1 MFSDLDSL
9 RQQIPIDGI
18 HLYSFDIFDTVFSR
32 ATGTPD
38 GIFFIMQE
46 RLSALKVNLP
56 SHFSDE
62 FQRYRHNAAKLTR
75 RELQKECSL
84 SDIYSYLQN
93 KFGLTDRA
101 VDELNTLEIQVELE
115 CVRPISSII
124 RLINELYRQKQRVIF
139 ITDMYLP
146 QDVLLQM
153 LIKVGVY
160 CSQDQIYV
168 SHEFDKTKKHGDLYP
183 AVLQKENCIPDRVL
197 HIGDNKRADHKS
209 AKRNGINSFYFKET
223 RINRFEKIL
232 LEKRNGEFSSIGQ
245 KLSGASRQARLHS
258 PIISKHQQTLFQIG
272 ANIAGP
278 VLLMYVKWILQE
290 AERNNLQRLYFLARD
305 GQILL
310 QIARRI
316 HKYSGFRGELRYLY
330 ASRQALYVPAT
341 TEIDDKIISWILLKK
356 QYLSLGMIANRTGLD
371 VAMLQRE
378 LKALSG
384 THYAADYH
392 FNTNEIK
399 ILQSLLH
406 VPNVQKAILD
416 KAAEWRINAK
426 NYLEQEGLF
435 EDIPYGVVD
444 LGVKGTLQD
453 CIKDILLMYF
463 PDRKNELYGFYFG
476 VNRFGK
482 ISGKYKKKFG
492 YLFAPDQQQ
501 IHCPVSF
508 SATRI
513 LEIFTTGDHG
523 LTLAYTHLDNGI
535 WGPLLKE
542 KANTDILEWGLLDLR
557 EGIEAFLE
565 ALCRFGE
572 DTILAI
578 NPNEQKDT
586 IIALLSTLAN
596 LPNRDEAEAIG
607 DHPFKND
614 PVESYTVT
622 FAPAFNLNLALT
634 HMQSGRNSE
643 LTSWIEGTCAR
654 SSFMIRCILEPLR
667 FLNFT
672 KEGIRKGVM
681 LWHARKS
688 VPAASNLDEK
698 LSYSSVPENIDN

>member
-1 MFSDLDSL
+1 MFSDLDFL
-9 RQQIPIDGI
+9 HQRIPKKGI
-18 HLYSFDIFDTVFSR
+18 QVYSFDIFDTVLTR
-32 ATGTPD
+32 ATGTAE
-38 GIFFIMQE
+38 GIFHIMQE
-46 RLSALKVNLP
+46 RLFDLQLNLP
-56 SHFSDE
+56 EHFSEE
-62 FQRYRHNAAKLTR
+62 FSHLRHNSSKLAR
-75 RELQKECSL
+75 KELQKECNL
-84 SDIYSYLQN
+84 SDIYGYLQVN
-93 KFGLTDRA
+93 YDLTDEA
-101 VDELNTLEIQVELE
+101 AAELKALEIQVELE
-115 CVRPISSII
+115 CVRPISTII
-124 RLINELYRQKQRVIF
+124 RLLKELHRQKERVIY
-139 ITDMYLP
+139 ITDMYLF
-146 QDVLLQM
+146 QKTLQQM
-153 LIKVGVY
+153 LVKVGAY
-160 CSQDQIYV
+160 KSGDHIYV
-168 SHEFDKTKKHGDLYP
+168 SHEFGKTKKHGDLFP
-183 AVLQKENCIPDRVL
+183 VVLQKENCNPDRIL
-197 HIGDNKRADHKS
+197 HIGDNKRADFKS
-209 AKRNGINSFYFKET
+209 ARRNGMNSILYTET
-223 RINRFEKIL
+223 RTNRYEKIL
-232 LEKRNGEFSSIGQ
+232 LNNKKSKFSSIGQ

-258 PIISKHQQTLFQIG
+258 PEGSEHQQTLFQTG

-330 ASRQALYVPAT
+330 ASRQALYLPAT
-341 TEIDDKIISWILLKK
+341 TEVDDKIISWILLKK

-371 VAMLQRE
+371 VVMLQEE

-384 THYAADYH
+384 THFAVDYH
-392 FNTNEIK
+392 FNANEIK
-399 ILQSLLH
+399 ILQNLLQ
-406 VPNVQKAILD
+406 VPNVQKAILER
-416 KAAEWRINAK
+416 AADWRINAK

-453 CIKDILLMYF
+453 CIKDILLMYS

-523 LTLAYTHLDNGI
+523 LTLEYKHLENGV
-535 WGPLLKE
+535 WGPGLKE
-542 KANTDILEWGLLDLR
+542 KANTDILEWGLQDLR
-557 EGIEAFLE
+557 DGVEAFLE
-565 ALCRFGE
+565 ALCRFG
-572 DTILAI
+572 DDSIMVI

-622 FAPAFNLNLALT
+622 FAPAFNLSLALT
-634 HMQSGRNSE
+634 HVQSGRNSE

-654 SSFMIRCILEPLR
+654 SPLMIRCFVEPLR
-667 FLNFT
+667 LLNFI
-672 KEGIRKGVM
+672 KEGIRKGVL
-681 LWHARKS
+681 LWHAKKS
-688 VPAASNLDEK
+688 VPSSSNIDEK
-698 LSYSSVPENIDN
+698 LNYSSVPTKVDN